1 MRILFM
7 GTPDFAKQ
15 NLEALYNSG
24 ENIVGVVTAPDK
36 PKGRGMVL
44 TPSDVKKFAMEK
56 DLAVY
61 QPTTLKDGAFLDT
74 LKELDPELIV
84 VVAYGKILPS
94 YVLDYPKYGC
104 INNHASILP
113 KYRGAAP
120 IQRAIMDGDKETGVS
135 VMKMDIGLDTGDVI
149 YVEKVSIEEN
159 DNFEIVHDKLA
170 EAGSK
175 ALLRV
180 VDLLKSGDATYTKQ
194 PNSFTY
200 AEKILKSDC
209 LIDFNSTLDEIH
221 NKIRGLSPIPLA
233 FTKTPDG
240 KILKVVK
247 AHKTDKQSNGENGEV
262 VSLDGAIFVK
272 CQNGVIALDIIVPEG
287 KGKMNAS
294 DFINGRKIK
303 IGAKRDKLA

>member
-7 GTPDFAKQ
+7 GTPDFAKK
-15 NLEALYNSG
+15 NLEALYNNG
-24 ENIVGVVTAPDK
+24 ENIIGVVTTPDK

-44 TPSDVKKFAMEK
+44 TPSDVKKFALEK
-56 DLAVY
+56 SLPVY

-74 LKELDPELIV
+74 LKELAPELII

-120 IQRAIMDGDKETGVS
+120 IQRAIIDGDKETGVS
-135 VMKMDIGLDTGDVI
+135 VMKMDVGLDTGDVI
-149 YVEKVSIEEN
+149 LVEKVTIEED
-159 DNFEIVHDKLA
+159 DNFETVHDKLA
-170 EAGSK
+170 EAGST
-175 ALLRV
+175 ALLKTV
-180 VDLLKSGDATYTKQ
+180 TLLKNGEATYTKQ
-194 PNSFTY
+194 PDTFTC
-200 AEKILKSDC
+200 AEKILKEDC
-209 LIDFNSTLDEIH
+209 LIDFNKSVDEVH
-221 NKIRGLSPIPLA
+221 NQIRGLSPIPLA
-233 FTKTPDG
+233 YTKTQEG

-247 AHKTDKQSNGENGEV
+247 AHKTDKTSHAQNGEV
-262 VSLDGAIFVK
+262 VSLEKSIFVK
-272 CQNGVIALDIIVPEG
+272 CNDGVIALDVIVPEG

-303 IGAKRDKLA
+303 IGDVLV

>member
-7 GTPDFAKQ
+7 GTPEFAKK

-24 ENIVGVVTAPDK
+24 EEIIGVVTAPDK

-44 TPSDVKKFAMEK
+44 TPSDVKKFALEK
-56 DLAVY
+56 NLTVY
-61 QPTTLKDGAFLDT
+61 QPLTLKDGAFLDT
-74 LKELDPELIV
+74 LKELNPDLIV

-135 VMKMDIGLDTGDVI
+135 VMKMDVGLDTGDVI
-149 YVEKVSIEEN
+149 FVEKVSIEEN
-159 DNFEIVHDKLA
+159 DNFETVHDKLA
-170 EAGSK
+170 EAGSV
-175 ALLRV
+175 ALLKTV
-180 VDLLKSGDATYTKQ
+180 ELLKNNNATYTKQ
-194 PNSFTY
+194 PDTFTY

-209 LIDFNSTLDEIH
+209 LIDFNKSLNEVH
-221 NKIRGLSPIPLA
+221 NQIRGLSPIPLSY
-233 FTKTPDG
+233 TKTPDG

-247 AHKTDKQSNGENGEV
+247 AHKTDKTKKGQIGEV
-262 VSLDGAIFVK
+262 IALDNAIYVN
-272 CQNGVIALDIIVPEG
+272 CQDGVIALDIVVPEG

-303 IGAKRDKLA
+303 IGDILG